1 MSANDVEMV
10 DEGHGSQASFRIV
23 KHHLAATTWSPVVL
37 EPGTSELFQ
46 ATAGQQV
53 TFKISAKDVCGN
65 ARTLDGDSPTV

>member
-1 MSANDVEMV
+1 VSANDVEMV

-37 EPGTSELFQ
+37 EPGTSELPK

-65 ARTLDGDSPTV
+65 ARTLVGDSPSV